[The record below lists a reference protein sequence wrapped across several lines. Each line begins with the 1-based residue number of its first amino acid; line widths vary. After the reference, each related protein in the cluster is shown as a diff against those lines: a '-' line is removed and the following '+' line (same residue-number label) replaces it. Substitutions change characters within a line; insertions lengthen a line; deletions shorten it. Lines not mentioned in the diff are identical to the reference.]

1 MIDVLIRGGKVI
13 DGTGAPWFRADVAVQ
28 DGKIAAV
35 QRRPISEHE
44 DTQIE
49 STPAATVLDAT
60 GCFVTP
66 GFVDPHTHSD
76 LPLLVNPPAESQ
88 VRQGV
93 TTVVIGNCGSAPA
106 PIGPLNGAFL
116 NRRIGERAAGQG
128 LRRDWRTFGEYFD
141 RLRRQG
147 VAVNVAPLA
156 GHATLRGEVMGMEN
170 RPPTPDELAAMRRL
184 LDEALDDGV
193 FGVSTGLIYPPS
205 SYADTDEIVAL
216 AEVAARRGGLYFS
229 HIRGEGDTLLD
240 AVDEAIEIG
249 RRAELPVQIAHHK
262 AARPPNW
269 GKTVQTLEMMQTA
282 RADGVDVAY
291 DSYPYV
297 ASSSGLGSLLPDW
310 AHEGGAPALLARL
323 RSPVERERVVAG
335 IRERAAGIEGWHT
348 IIVSWVPTAAHKSWE
363 GQTIKQ
369 IGASLGLSGE
379 ETVAHVLDTLGGAAH
394 MVYFQLDEADV
405 CRVLA
410 HPLGMIGSDGSVAA
424 PYGPLSEGKPHPRSY
439 GTHPR
444 VLGRYV
450 RDLGLFTWE
459 EAIRKMTSAPA
470 QRLGLAAKGIVRPG
484 LDADLVVFDPATV
497 NDRAT
502 FDEPHQYPDGIE
514 HVLVNG
520 ELVVSGGNHLGT
532 LPGHVLTRP

>member
-1 MIDVLIRGGKVI
+1 MMDVLIRGGKVI

-35 QRRPISEHE
+35 ERRPLTDQVDGQPEG
-44 DTQIE
+44 
-49 STPAATVLDAT
+49 AAAVTVLDAT

-106 PIGPLNGAFL
+106 PEGPLNGAFL

-128 LRRDWRTFGEYFD
+128 LRRDWRTFGEYCD

-156 GHATLRGEVMGMEN
+156 GHATLRGEVMGMER
-170 RPPTPDELAAMRRL
+170 RPPTADELAAMCRL

-216 AEVAARRGGLYFS
+216 SEVAARRGGLYFS

-282 RADGVDVAY
+282 RANGVDVAY
-291 DSYPYV
+291 DSYPYI

-310 AHEGGAPALLARL
+310 AHEGGASALLARL
-323 RSPVERERVVAG
+323 RSPTERERVVAG

-348 IIVSWVPTAAHKSWE
+348 IIVSWVPTAAHKTWE
-363 GQTIKQ
+363 GQTIEQ
-369 IGASLGLSGE
+369 IGTALGLSGE

-450 RDLGLFTWE
+450 RDLGLLTWE
-459 EAIRKMTSAPA
+459 EAVRKMTSAPA

-497 NDRAT
+497 SDRAT
-502 FDEPHQYPDGIE
+502 FEEPHQYPDGIE

-520 ELVVSGGNHLGT
+520 ELVVSGGNHLGA
-532 LPGHVLTRP
+532 LPGHVLSRP

>member
-35 QRRPISEHE
+35 ERRPLTAQNGPPEGAA
-44 DTQIE
+44 
-49 STPAATVLDAT
+49 AATVLDAT

-128 LRRDWRTFGEYFD
+128 LRRDWRTFGEYCD

-156 GHATLRGEVMGMEN
+156 GHATLRGEVMGMEH
-170 RPPTPDELAAMRRL
+170 RPPTADELAAMCRL

-269 GKTVQTLEMMQTA
+269 GKTVQTLEMMQAA

-291 DSYPYV
+291 DSYPYI

-348 IIVSWVPTAAHKSWE
+348 IIVSWVPMAAHKSWE
-363 GQTIKQ
+363 GQTIER
-369 IGASLGLSGE
+369 IGTALGLSGE

-424 PYGPLSEGKPHPRSY
+424 PYGSLSEGKPHPRSY

-459 EAIRKMTSAPA
+459 EAIRKMTSGPA

-497 NDRAT
+497 SDRAT

-532 LPGHVLTRP
+532 LPGHVLSRP

>member
-1 MIDVLIRGGKVI
+1 MIDVLVQGGKVI
-13 DGTGAPWFRADVAVQ
+13 DGTGAPWFRADVAIQ

-35 QRRPISEHE
+35 ERRPTTEQVDGQLE
-44 DTQIE
+44 GAA
-49 STPAATVLDAT
+49 AATVLDAT
-60 GCFVTP
+60 GCFIAP
-66 GFVDPHTHSD
+66 GFIDPHTHSD

-106 PIGPLNGAFL
+106 PVGPLNGAFL

-128 LRRDWRTFGEYFD
+128 LRRDWRTFGEYCD

-156 GHATLRGEVMGMEN
+156 GHATLRGEVMGMEH
-170 RPPTPDELAAMRRL
+170 RPPTADDLAAMCRL
-184 LDEALDDGV
+184 LEEALDDGV
-193 FGVSTGLIYPPS
+193 FGLSTGLIYPPS

-269 GKTVQTLEMMQTA
+269 GKTAQTLEMMQAA
-282 RADGVDVAY
+282 RAGGVDVAY
-291 DSYPYV
+291 DAYPYI

-310 AHEGGAPALLARL
+310 AHEGGATALLARL

-335 IRERAAGIEGWHT
+335 IRERAAGMEGWHT
-348 IIVSWVPTAAHKSWE
+348 VTVSWVPTAAHKSWE
-363 GQTIKQ
+363 GQTIEQ
-369 IGASLGLSGE
+369 IGASLGLAGE

-405 CRVLA
+405 RRVLA

-450 RDLGLFTWE
+450 RELGLLTWE

-470 QRLGLAAKGIVRPG
+470 QRLGLAAKGILRPG

-497 NDRAT
+497 TDRAT
-502 FDEPHQYPDGIE
+502 FDDPHQYPDGIE

-520 ELVVSGGNHLGT
+520 EPVVSGGNHLGT
-532 LPGHVLTRP
+532 LPGQVLTRP

>member
-35 QRRPISEHE
+35 ERRPLTVHLVGQPEG
-44 DTQIE
+44 
-49 STPAATVLDAT
+49 AAATTVLDAT

-156 GHATLRGEVMGMEN
+156 GHATLRGEVMGMER
-170 RPPTPDELAAMRRL
+170 RPPTADELAAMCRL

-249 RRAELPVQIAHHK
+249 RRAALPVQIAHHK

-269 GKTVQTLEMMQTA
+269 GKTVQTLEMMQAA

-291 DSYPYV
+291 DSYPYI

-323 RSPVERERVVAG
+323 RSPIERKRVVAG

-363 GQTIKQ
+363 GQTIER
-369 IGASLGLSGE
+369 IGAALGLSGE

-484 LDADLVVFDPATV
+484 LDADLVIFDPATV
-497 NDRAT
+497 SDRAT
-502 FDEPHQYPDGIE
+502 FEEPHQYPDGIE

-532 LPGHVLTRP
+532 LPGQVLTRP

>member
-1 MIDVLIRGGKVI
+1 MIDVLVQGGKVI
-13 DGTGAPWFRADVAVQ
+13 DGTGAPWFRADVAIQ

-35 QRRPISEHE
+35 ERRPTTEQVDGQLE
-44 DTQIE
+44 GAA
-49 STPAATVLDAT
+49 AATVLDAT
-60 GCFVTP
+60 GCFIAP
-66 GFVDPHTHSD
+66 GFIDPHTHSD

-106 PIGPLNGAFL
+106 PVGPLNGAFL

-128 LRRDWRTFGEYFD
+128 LRRDWRTFGEYCD
-141 RLRRQG
+141 RMRRQG

-156 GHATLRGEVMGMEN
+156 GHATLRGEVMGMES
-170 RPPTPDELAAMRRL
+170 RPPTADELAAMCRL
-184 LDEALDDGV
+184 LAETLDDGV
-193 FGVSTGLIYPPS
+193 FGLSTGLIYPPS

-269 GKTVQTLEMMQTA
+269 GKTAQTLEMMQAA
-282 RADGVDVAY
+282 RAGGVDVAY
-291 DSYPYV
+291 DTYPYI

-310 AHEGGAPALLARL
+310 AHEGGTTALLARL
-323 RSPVERERVVAG
+323 RSPVECERVVAG
-335 IRERAAGIEGWHT
+335 IRERAAGMEGWYT
-348 IIVSWVPTAAHKSWE
+348 VIISWVPTAAHKSWE
-363 GQTIKQ
+363 GQTIEQ
-369 IGASLGLSGE
+369 IGASLGLAGE

-405 CRVLA
+405 RRVLA

-450 RDLGLFTWE
+450 RELGLLTWE

-497 NDRAT
+497 SDRAT

>member
-1 MIDVLIRGGKVI
+1 MVSWRE
-13 DGTGAPWFRADVAVQ
+13 
-28 DGKIAAV
+28 AA
-35 QRRPISEHE
+35 
-44 DTQIE
+44 
-49 STPAATVLDAT
+49 AATVLDAT
-60 GCFVTP
+60 GCFIAP
-66 GFVDPHTHSD
+66 GFIDPHTHSD

-106 PIGPLNGAFL
+106 PVGPLNGAFL

-128 LRRDWRTFGEYFD
+128 LRRDWRTFGEYCD
-141 RLRRQG
+141 RMRRQG

-156 GHATLRGEVMGMEN
+156 GHATLRGEVMGMES
-170 RPPTPDELAAMRRL
+170 RPPTADDLAAMCRL
-184 LDEALDDGV
+184 LAEALDDGV
-193 FGVSTGLIYPPS
+193 FGLSTGLIYPPS

-269 GKTVQTLEMMQTA
+269 GKTAQTLEMMQAA
-282 RADGVDVAY
+282 RTGGVDVAY
-291 DSYPYV
+291 DAYPYI

-310 AHEGGAPALLARL
+310 AHEAAQRRSSPASAARSSASASSPASASVPPGWRDGT
-323 RSPVERERVVAG
+323 RSSSRGYQRRRTSPGRDRPSSRLVPRWASPGKRRWPTCSTRWAVRRTWSTSNSTRRTCAG
-335 IRERAAGIEGWHT
+335 CSRT
-348 IIVSWVPTAAHKSWE
+348 
-363 GQTIKQ
+363 
-369 IGASLGLSGE
+369 
-379 ETVAHVLDTLGGAAH
+379 
-394 MVYFQLDEADV
+394 
-405 CRVLA
+405 
-410 HPLGMIGSDGSVAA
+410 PLGMIGSDGSVAA

-450 RDLGLFTWE
+450 RELGLLTWE

-497 NDRAT
+497 SDRAT

-520 ELVVSGGNHLGT
+520 ELVVSGDNHLGT
-532 LPGHVLTRP
+532 LPGHVLARP

>member
-1 MIDVLIRGGKVI
+1 MVDVLIQGGRVI
-13 DGTGAPWFRADVAVQ
+13 DGTGAPWFRADVAIQ

-35 QRRPISEHE
+35 ERRPTTEQVDGQLE
-44 DTQIE
+44 GAA
-49 STPAATVLDAT
+49 AATVLDAT

-66 GFVDPHTHSD
+66 GFIDPHTHSD

-106 PIGPLNGAFL
+106 PVGPLNGAFL

-128 LRRDWRTFGEYFD
+128 LRRDWRTFGEYCD

-156 GHATLRGEVMGMEN
+156 GHATLRGEVMGMEH
-170 RPPTPDELAAMRRL
+170 RPPTADELAAMRRL
-184 LDEALDDGV
+184 LAEALDDGV
-193 FGVSTGLIYPPS
+193 FGLSTGLIYPPS

-262 AARPPNW
+262 AARPLNW
-269 GKTVQTLEMMQTA
+269 GKTVQTLEMMQAA

-291 DSYPYV
+291 DAYPYI

-348 IIVSWVPTAAHKSWE
+348 IIISWVPAAAHKSWE
-363 GQTIKQ
+363 GQTIEQ
-369 IGASLGLSGE
+369 IGAALGLSGE
-379 ETVAHVLDTLGGAAH
+379 ETVAHVLDALGGAAH

-450 RDLGLFTWE
+450 RELGLLTWE

-497 NDRAT
+497 SDRAT
-502 FDEPHQYPDGIE
+502 FDEPHQYPDGIN

-520 ELVVSGGNHLGT
+520 ELVVSGDNHLGT
-532 LPGHVLTRP
+532 LPGHVLARP

>member
-1 MIDVLIRGGKVI
+1 MMDVLIRGGKVI

-35 QRRPISEHE
+35 ERRPLTDQVDGQPEGAA
-44 DTQIE
+44 
-49 STPAATVLDAT
+49 AATVLDAT

-106 PIGPLNGAFL
+106 PEGPLNGAFL

-128 LRRDWRTFGEYFD
+128 LRRDWRTFGEYCD

-156 GHATLRGEVMGMEN
+156 GHATLRGEVMGMER
-170 RPPTPDELAAMRRL
+170 RPPTADELAAMCRL

-216 AEVAARRGGLYFS
+216 SEVAARRGGLYFS

-291 DSYPYV
+291 DSYPYI

-310 AHEGGAPALLARL
+310 AHEGGASALLARL

-335 IRERAAGIEGWHT
+335 IGERAAGIEGWHT
-348 IIVSWVPTAAHKSWE
+348 IIVSWVPTAAHKAWE
-363 GQTIKQ
+363 GQTIEQ
-369 IGASLGLSGE
+369 IGTSLGLSGE

-450 RDLGLFTWE
+450 RDLGLLTWE
-459 EAIRKMTSAPA
+459 EAIRKMTSGPA

-497 NDRAT
+497 SDRAT
-502 FDEPHQYPDGIE
+502 FDEPHQYPDGIK

-532 LPGHVLTRP
+532 LPGHVLSRP

>member
-1 MIDVLIRGGKVI
+1 MIDVLIQGGKVI
-13 DGTGAPWFRADVAVQ
+13 DGTGAPWFRADVAIQ

-35 QRRPISEHE
+35 QRLPMTEQVDGQLE
-44 DTQIE
+44 GAA
-49 STPAATVLDAT
+49 AATVLDAT

-106 PIGPLNGAFL
+106 PVGPLNGAFL

-128 LRRDWRTFGEYFD
+128 LRRDWRTFGEYCD
-141 RLRRQG
+141 RMRRQG

-156 GHATLRGEVMGMEN
+156 GHATLRGEVMGMES
-170 RPPTPDELAAMRRL
+170 RPPTADDLAAMCRL
-184 LDEALDDGV
+184 LEEALDDGV
-193 FGVSTGLIYPPS
+193 FGLSTGLIYPPS

-269 GKTVQTLEMMQTA
+269 GKTAQTLEMMQAA
-282 RADGVDVAY
+282 RTGGVDVAY
-291 DSYPYV
+291 DAYPYI

-310 AHEGGAPALLARL
+310 AHEGGTTALLARL

-335 IRERAAGIEGWHT
+335 IRERAAGMEGWHT
-348 IIVSWVPTAAHKSWE
+348 VTVSWVPTAAHKSWE
-363 GQTIKQ
+363 GQTIEQ
-369 IGASLGLSGE
+369 IGASLGLAGE
-379 ETVAHVLDTLGGAAH
+379 ETVAHVLETLGGAAH

-450 RDLGLFTWE
+450 RELGLLTWE

-497 NDRAT
+497 SDRAT

>member
-35 QRRPISEHE
+35 ERRPLTDQVDGQPEGAA
-44 DTQIE
+44 
-49 STPAATVLDAT
+49 AATVLDAT

-128 LRRDWRTFGEYFD
+128 LRRDWGTFGEYFD

-156 GHATLRGEVMGMEN
+156 GHATLRGEVMGMEH
-170 RPPTPDELAAMRRL
+170 RPPTADELAAMCRL

-229 HIRGEGDTLLD
+229 HIRGEGDTLLA

-269 GKTVQTLEMMQTA
+269 GKTVQTLEMMQAA

-291 DSYPYV
+291 DAYPYI

-335 IRERAAGIEGWHT
+335 IGERAAGIEGWHT
-348 IIVSWVPTAAHKSWE
+348 IIVSWVPTAAHKNWE
-363 GQTIKQ
+363 GQTIEQ
-369 IGASLGLSGE
+369 IGTSLGLSGE

-394 MVYFQLDEADV
+394 MVYFQLDEADI

-450 RDLGLFTWE
+450 RELGLLTWE
-459 EAIRKMTSAPA
+459 EAIRKMTSGPA

-497 NDRAT
+497 SDRAT

>member
-1 MIDVLIRGGKVI
+1 MIDVLIRDGKVI

-28 DGKIAAV
+28 DGKIAAIE
-35 QRRPISEHE
+35 RRPLTDRNGPPEGV
-44 DTQIE
+44 
-49 STPAATVLDAT
+49 AAAAVLDAT

-106 PIGPLNGAFL
+106 PVGPLNGAFL

-156 GHATLRGEVMGMEN
+156 GHATLRGEVMGTER
-170 RPPTPDELAAMRRL
+170 RPPTADELAAMCRL

-216 AEVAARRGGLYFS
+216 AKVAARRGGLYFS

-249 RRAELPVQIAHHK
+249 RRADLPVQIAHHK

-282 RADGVDVAY
+282 RADSVDVAY
-291 DSYPYV
+291 DAYPYV

-323 RSPVERERVVAG
+323 RSPVERERVIAG
-335 IRERAAGIEGWHT
+335 IGERAAGIEGWHT
-348 IIVSWVPTAAHKSWE
+348 IIVSWVPAAAYKSWE
-363 GQTIKQ
+363 GQTIEQ
-369 IGASLGLSGE
+369 IGAALGLSGE

-450 RDLGLFTWE
+450 RELGLLTWE

-470 QRLGLAAKGIVRPG
+470 QRLGLAAKGILRPG

-497 NDRAT
+497 SDHAT

-532 LPGHVLTRP
+532 LPGQVISRP

>member
-1 MIDVLIRGGKVI
+1 MLDVLIQGGKVI
-13 DGTGAPWFRADVAVQ
+13 DGTGAPWFRADVALR

-35 QRRPISEHE
+35 ERMPATGQTDQLEGVE
-44 DTQIE
+44 
-49 STPAATVLDAT
+49 AATVLDAT
-60 GCFVTP
+60 GCFITP
-66 GFVDPHTHSD
+66 GFIDPHTHSD

-88 VRQGV
+88 IRQGV
-93 TTVVIGNCGSAPA
+93 TTVVIGNCGSSPA
-106 PIGPLNGAFL
+106 PVGPLNGAFL

-128 LRRDWRTFGEYFD
+128 LRRDWRTFGEYCD

-156 GHATLRGEVMGMEN
+156 GHGALRGEVMGME
-170 RPPTPDELAAMRRL
+170 RRSPTTGELAAMRRL
-184 LDEALDDGV
+184 LEEALDDGV
-193 FGVSTGLIYPPS
+193 FGLSTGLIYPPS

-249 RRAELPVQIAHHK
+249 RRAAVPVQIAHHK

-269 GKTVQTLEMMQTA
+269 GKTAQTLEMMQAA
-282 RADGVDVAY
+282 RTSGVDVAY
-291 DSYPYV
+291 DAYPYI
-297 ASSSGLGSLLPDW
+297 ASSSSLGSLLPDW
-310 AHEGGAPALLARL
+310 AHAGGSSALLARL

-335 IRERAAGIEGWHT
+335 IRERAAGMEGWHT
-348 IIVSWVPTAAHKSWE
+348 FVVSWVPTAAHKSWE
-363 GQTIKQ
+363 GQTIEQ
-369 IGASLGLSGE
+369 IGAALGLAGE

-394 MVYFQLDEADV
+394 MVYFQLDEVDV
-405 CRVLA
+405 RRVLA

-450 RDLGLFTWE
+450 RELGLLTWE

-497 NDRAT
+497 SDRAT
-502 FDEPHQYPDGIE
+502 FDEPHQYPDGIN

-532 LPGHVLTRP
+532 LPGQVLTRP

>member
-13 DGTGAPWFRADVAVQ
+13 DGTGAPWFRADVAIQ

-35 QRRPISEHE
+35 ERRPITDQNRQPEGAA
-44 DTQIE
+44 
-49 STPAATVLDAT
+49 AATVLDAT

-106 PIGPLNGAFL
+106 PVGPLNGAFL

-156 GHATLRGEVMGMEN
+156 GHATLRGEVMGMEH
-170 RPPTPDELAAMRRL
+170 RPPTADELAAMCRL

-193 FGVSTGLIYPPS
+193 FGLSTGLIYPPS
-205 SYADTDEIVAL
+205 SYADTDELVAL
-216 AEVAARRGGLYFS
+216 SEVAARRGGLYFS

-269 GKTVQTLEMMQTA
+269 GKTVQTLEMMQAA
-282 RADGVDVAY
+282 RAAGVDVAY
-291 DSYPYV
+291 DAYPYI

-335 IRERAAGIEGWHT
+335 IHERAAGIEGWHT
-348 IIVSWVPTAAHKSWE
+348 IIVSWVPTAAHKNWE
-363 GQTIKQ
+363 GQTIEQ
-369 IGASLGLSGE
+369 IGDTLGLSGE
-379 ETVAHVLDTLGGAAH
+379 QTVAHVLDTLGGAAH
-394 MVYFQLDEADV
+394 MVYFQLNEADV
-405 CRVLA
+405 RRVLA

-444 VLGRYV
+444 VLGHYV
-450 RDLGLFTWE
+450 RDLGLLTWE
-459 EAIRKMTSAPA
+459 EAVRKMTSAPA

-497 NDRAT
+497 SDRAT

-532 LPGHVLTRP
+532 LPGQVLTRG

>member
-35 QRRPISEHE
+35 ERRPLTDQVDGQPEGAA
-44 DTQIE
+44 
-49 STPAATVLDAT
+49 AATVLDAT

-156 GHATLRGEVMGMEN
+156 GHATLRGEVMGMEH
-170 RPPTPDELAAMRRL
+170 RPPTADELAAMCRL

-269 GKTVQTLEMMQTA
+269 GKTVQTLEMMQAA
-282 RADGVDVAY
+282 RAGGVDVAY
-291 DSYPYV
+291 DSYPYI

-335 IRERAAGIEGWHT
+335 IGERAAGIEGWHT

-363 GQTIKQ
+363 GQTIEQ
-369 IGASLGLSGE
+369 IGTSLGLSGE

-450 RDLGLFTWE
+450 RELGLLTWE
-459 EAIRKMTSAPA
+459 EAIRKMTSGPA

-497 NDRAT
+497 SDRAT
-502 FDEPHQYPDGIE
+502 FDEPHQYSDGIN

-532 LPGHVLTRP
+532 LPGHVLSRP

>member
-1 MIDVLIRGGKVI
+1 MMDVLIRGGKVI

-35 QRRPISEHE
+35 ERRPLTDQVDGQPEG
-44 DTQIE
+44 
-49 STPAATVLDAT
+49 AAAVTVLDAT

-106 PIGPLNGAFL
+106 PEGPLNGAFL

-128 LRRDWRTFGEYFD
+128 LRRDWRTFGEYCD

-156 GHATLRGEVMGMEN
+156 GHATLRGEVMGMER
-170 RPPTPDELAAMRRL
+170 RPPTADELAAMCRL

-216 AEVAARRGGLYFS
+216 SEVAARRGGLYFS

-282 RADGVDVAY
+282 RANGVDVAY
-291 DSYPYV
+291 DSYPYI

-348 IIVSWVPTAAHKSWE
+348 IIVSWVPTAAHKTWE
-363 GQTIKQ
+363 GQTIEQ
-369 IGASLGLSGE
+369 IGTSLGLSGE

-450 RDLGLFTWE
+450 RDLGLLTWE
-459 EAIRKMTSAPA
+459 EAVRKMTSGPA

-497 NDRAT
+497 SDRAT

-520 ELVVSGGNHLGT
+520 ELVVSGGIHLGT
-532 LPGHVLTRP
+532 LPGHVLSRP

>member
-13 DGTGAPWFRADVAVQ
+13 DGTGAPWFRADVAIQ

-35 QRRPISEHE
+35 ERRPITDQNGQPEGAA
-44 DTQIE
+44 
-49 STPAATVLDAT
+49 AATVLDAT

-106 PIGPLNGAFL
+106 PVGPLNGAFL

-156 GHATLRGEVMGMEN
+156 GHATLRGEVMGMEH
-170 RPPTPDELAAMRRL
+170 RPPTADELAAMCRL

-193 FGVSTGLIYPPS
+193 FGLSTGLIYPPS
-205 SYADTDEIVAL
+205 SYADTDELVAL

-269 GKTVQTLEMMQTA
+269 GKTVQTLEMMQAA
-282 RADGVDVAY
+282 RAGGVDVAY
-291 DSYPYV
+291 DSYPYI

-323 RSPVERERVVAG
+323 RSPVERARVVAG
-335 IRERAAGIEGWHT
+335 IGERAAGIEGWHT
-348 IIVSWVPTAAHKSWE
+348 IIVSWVPTAPHKNWE
-363 GQTIKQ
+363 GQTIEQ
-369 IGASLGLSGE
+369 IGNALGLSGE

-394 MVYFQLDEADV
+394 MVYFQLNEADV
-405 CRVLA
+405 RRVLA

-450 RDLGLFTWE
+450 RDLGLLTWE
-459 EAIRKMTSAPA
+459 EAVRKMTSAPA

-497 NDRAT
+497 SDRAT

>member
-1 MIDVLIRGGKVI
+1 MMDVLIRGGKVI

-35 QRRPISEHE
+35 ERRPLTAQNGPPEGVA
-44 DTQIE
+44 
-49 STPAATVLDAT
+49 AATVLDAT

-106 PIGPLNGAFL
+106 PEGPLNGAFL

-128 LRRDWRTFGEYFD
+128 LRRDWRTFDEYFD

-156 GHATLRGEVMGMEN
+156 GHATLRGEVMGMEH
-170 RPPTPDELAAMRRL
+170 RPPTADELAAMCRL

-269 GKTVQTLEMMQTA
+269 GKTVQTLEMMQAA
-282 RADGVDVAY
+282 RANGVDVAY
-291 DSYPYV
+291 DSYPYI

-363 GQTIKQ
+363 GQTIEQ
-369 IGASLGLSGE
+369 IGTSLGLSGE

-450 RDLGLFTWE
+450 RELGLLTWE

-470 QRLGLAAKGIVRPG
+470 QRLGLVAKGIVRPG

-497 NDRAT
+497 SDRAT
-502 FDEPHQYPDGIE
+502 FDEPHQYPDGIN

>member
-35 QRRPISEHE
+35 ERRPLT
-44 DTQIE
+44 DQVDGQ
-49 STPAATVLDAT
+49 PAGAAAATVLDAT

-106 PIGPLNGAFL
+106 PVGPLNGAFL

-128 LRRDWRTFGEYFD
+128 LRRDWRTFGEYCD

-156 GHATLRGEVMGMEN
+156 GHATLRGEVMGMEH
-170 RPPTPDELAAMRRL
+170 RPPTADELAAMCRL

-269 GKTVQTLEMMQTA
+269 GKTVQTLEMMQAA

-291 DSYPYV
+291 DSYPYI

-348 IIVSWVPTAAHKSWE
+348 IIVSWVPTAAHKNWE
-363 GQTIKQ
+363 GQTIEQ
-369 IGASLGLSGE
+369 IGTSLGLSGE
-379 ETVAHVLDTLGGAAH
+379 ETVAYVLDTLGGAAH

-459 EAIRKMTSAPA
+459 EAIRKMTSGPA

-497 NDRAT
+497 SDRAT

-532 LPGHVLTRP
+532 LPGHVLSRP

>member
-1 MIDVLIRGGKVI
+1 MIDVLIQGGKVI
-13 DGTGAPWFRADVAVQ
+13 DGTGAPWFRADVAIQ

-35 QRRPISEHE
+35 ERLPMNDQSGQSEGA
-44 DTQIE
+44 T
-49 STPAATVLDAT
+49 AATVLDAT
-60 GCFVTP
+60 GRFVTP
-66 GFVDPHTHSD
+66 GFIDPHTHSD

-106 PIGPLNGAFL
+106 PVGPLNGAFL

-128 LRRDWRTFGEYFD
+128 LRRDWRTFGEYCD

-156 GHATLRGEVMGMEN
+156 GHATLRGEVMGMEH
-170 RPPTPDELAAMRRL
+170 RPPTADELAAMRRL

-193 FGVSTGLIYPPS
+193 FGLSTGLIYPPS

-262 AARPPNW
+262 AARPLNW
-269 GKTVQTLEMMQTA
+269 GKTVQTLEMMQAA

-291 DSYPYV
+291 DAYPYI

-348 IIVSWVPTAAHKSWE
+348 IIISWVPAAAHKSWE
-363 GQTIKQ
+363 GQTIEQ
-369 IGASLGLSGE
+369 IGAALGLSGE
-379 ETVAHVLDTLGGAAH
+379 ETVAHVLDALGGAAH

-450 RDLGLFTWE
+450 RELGLLTWE

-497 NDRAT
+497 SDRAT
-502 FDEPHQYPDGIE
+502 FEEPHQYPDGIN

-520 ELVVSGGNHLGT
+520 ELVVSGGDHLGT

>member
-1 MIDVLIRGGKVI
+1 MIDVLVQGGKVI
-13 DGTGAPWFRADVAVQ
+13 DGTGAPWFRADVAIQ

-35 QRRPISEHE
+35 ERRPTTEQVDGQLE
-44 DTQIE
+44 GAA
-49 STPAATVLDAT
+49 AATVLDAT
-60 GCFVTP
+60 GCFIAP
-66 GFVDPHTHSD
+66 GFIDPHTHSD

-106 PIGPLNGAFL
+106 PVGPLNGAFL

-128 LRRDWRTFGEYFD
+128 LRRDWRTFGEYCD
-141 RLRRQG
+141 RMRRQG

-156 GHATLRGEVMGMEN
+156 GHATLRGEVMGMES
-170 RPPTPDELAAMRRL
+170 RPPTADDLAAMCRL
-184 LDEALDDGV
+184 LAEALDDGV
-193 FGVSTGLIYPPS
+193 FGLSTGLIYPPS

-269 GKTVQTLEMMQTA
+269 GKTAQTLEMMQAA
-282 RADGVDVAY
+282 RAGGVDVAY
-291 DSYPYV
+291 DAYPYI

-310 AHEGGAPALLARL
+310 AHEGGTTALLARL
-323 RSPVERERVVAG
+323 RSPVECERVVAG
-335 IRERAAGIEGWHT
+335 IRERAAGMEGWHT

-363 GQTIKQ
+363 GQTIEQ
-369 IGASLGLSGE
+369 IGASLGLAGE

-405 CRVLA
+405 RRVLA

-450 RDLGLFTWE
+450 RELGLLTWE

-497 NDRAT
+497 SDRAT

-532 LPGHVLTRP
+532 LPGQVLTRP

>member
-28 DGKIAAV
+28 DGKIAAIE
-35 QRRPISEHE
+35 RRPLTDRNGPPEGVA
-44 DTQIE
+44 
-49 STPAATVLDAT
+49 AATMLDAT

-106 PIGPLNGAFL
+106 PVGPLNGAFL

-156 GHATLRGEVMGMEN
+156 GHATLRGEVMGMER
-170 RPPTPDELAAMRRL
+170 RPPTADELAAMCRL

-216 AEVAARRGGLYFS
+216 AKVAARRGGLYFS

-249 RRAELPVQIAHHK
+249 RRADLPVQIAHHK

-291 DSYPYV
+291 DAYPYV

-323 RSPVERERVVAG
+323 RSPVERERVIAG
-335 IRERAAGIEGWHT
+335 IGERAAGIEGWHT
-348 IIVSWVPTAAHKSWE
+348 IIVSWVPAAAHKSWE
-363 GQTIKQ
+363 GQTIEQ
-369 IGASLGLSGE
+369 IGAALGLSGE

-410 HPLGMIGSDGSVAA
+410 HPLGMIGSDGSGAA

-450 RDLGLFTWE
+450 RELALLTWE
-459 EAIRKMTSAPA
+459 EAIRKMTTAPA
-470 QRLGLAAKGIVRPG
+470 QRLGLAAKGILRPG

-497 NDRAT
+497 SDHAT

-520 ELVVSGGNHLGT
+520 ELVVSGGNHLGA
-532 LPGHVLTRP
+532 LPGQVLSRP